1 MGVFL
6 PVLWLLLVVGGV
18 IWFLVTVT
26 AIERHLKRIA
36 NNTERWIDAP
46 GVRQ

>member
-6 PVLWLLLVVGGV
+6 PVLWLLLVMGGI
-18 IWFLVTVT
+18 IWFLVKVS

-36 NNTERWIDAP
+36 TNTERWTDTR